1 MDNTRVDRRTYKKQ
15 MNEGR
20 IKNNNDDKEKRNP
33 ENVKRKQVA
42 RTESIGIL

>member
-1 MDNTRVDRRTYKKQ
+1 

-20 IKNNNDDKEKRNP
+20 INNNTDDKEKTNP
-33 ENVKRKQVA
+33 ENVKRKQVV